1 MNDDVSYIENIAR
14 KRVSVINNNMKKNG
28 DKIYVDV
35 SKYFARGLHIGFH
48 RVIPLFSLIHLVRDP
63 ILNMRSFLN
72 MHKNFYLDNNS
83 PDDLNLFQVIKQNQD
98 LQNNVADFLNR
109 FLDDPS
115 LRQSMSMNSI
125 EFSERCLVSW
135 EERIDIEFRLIKNIC
150 G

>member
-1 MNDDVSYIENIAR
+1 
-14 KRVSVINNNMKKNG
+14 
-28 DKIYVDV
+28 
-35 SKYFARGLHIGFH
+35 
-48 RVIPLFSLIHLVRDP
+48 
-63 ILNMRSFLN
+63 